1 MYIFDTVLH
10 DMGYN
15 IPIAVSPSF
24 SSPQVVSYT
33 PSPPPVFFSPPPS
46 LRAREFGA
54 IIIIAQL
61 EYVSVMSNS
70 FLHLTPLL
78 S

>member
-33 PSPPPVFFSPPPS
+33 PSPHPVFFPPPPP
-46 LRAREFGA
+46 
-54 IIIIAQL
+54 
-61 EYVSVMSNS
+61 YVPESSEQS
-70 FLHLTPLL
+70 
-78 S
+78 